1 MFFILYPLAAAHL
14 KQWLVNGILKIY
26 KFKNE
31 VGIDKKYWNKKWLYY
46 SEKIPYFGIYYSI
59 AHELHVINC

>member
-1 MFFILYPLAAAHL
+1 MI
-14 KQWLVNGILKIY
+14 KKTKTSIY

-31 VGIDKKYWNKKWLYY
+31 AGIDKKYWNKKWWYY

-59 AHELHVINC
+59 AQWATLACYKLLNAEVGIFSP